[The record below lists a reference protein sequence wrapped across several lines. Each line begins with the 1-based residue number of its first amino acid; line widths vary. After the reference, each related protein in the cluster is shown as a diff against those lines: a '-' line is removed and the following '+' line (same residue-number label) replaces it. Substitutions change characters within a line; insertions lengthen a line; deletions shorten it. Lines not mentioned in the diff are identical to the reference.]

1 MSQSSTNPFSAM
13 PTLPNV
19 LYLSFIA
26 TTLLGGW
33 LFYRA
38 ANSSGRVLGVLG
50 LWLLVQSLLALSGF
64 YTVAA
69 SRPPRLLLAL
79 LPPLLVIAALF
90 NTEAGRRFLD
100 GLRLDRLTLVHLLR
114 VPVELVLFWLFLHK
128 AVPQLMTFEG
138 RNYDVLSG
146 LSAPVVYYLAFRG
159 RQMGWRGLLA
169 WNIGCLLLLLNI
181 VVNAVLS
188 APTVV
193 QQFAFDQPNVA
204 ILYFPFIAL
213 PSCLVPLVALA
224 HLAAIRRLV
233 RERAAAVLPLPG

>member
-1 MSQSSTNPFSAM
+1 M
-13 PTLPNV
+13 PDLPNL
-19 LYLSFIA
+19 LYLSFIVTA
-26 TTLLGGW
+26 LLGIW

-38 ANSSGRVLGVLG
+38 ASYSGRVLGVLG
-50 LWLLVQSLLALSGF
+50 LWLLVQSLLAGSGF
-64 YTVAA
+64 YTVAD

-79 LPPLLVIAALF
+79 LPPMLLVAALF
-90 NTEAGRRFLD
+90 NTEAGRRFLN

-138 RNYDVLSG
+138 RNYDVLAG
-146 LSAPVVYYLAFRG
+146 LSAPLVYYLAFRS

-169 WNIGCLLLLLNI
+169 WNLICLGLLLNI
-181 VVNAVLS
+181 VVNAVLA

-213 PSCLVPLVALA
+213 PSCLVPLVALS

-233 RERAAAVLPLPG
+233 RGRETAILAPLG

>member
-1 MSQSSTNPFSAM
+1 MLALPIALNST
-13 PTLPNV
+13 
-19 LYLSFIA
+19 FIG
-26 TTLLGGW
+26 TTLLGVW

-38 ANSSGRVLGVLG
+38 ANHSRRVLVG
-50 LWLLVQSLLALSGF
+50 LAGWLLLQNAVALTGF
-64 YTVAA
+64 YTLAE

-79 LPPLLVIAALF
+79 LPPLLVIAGLF
-90 NTEAGRRFLD
+90 NTAAGRRFVD
-100 GLRLDRLTLVHLLR
+100 GLRLDQLTLLHIIR
-114 VPVELVLFWLFLHK
+114 VPVEGVLLWLFLHQ

-138 RNYDVLSG
+138 RNFDVLSG
-146 LSAPVVYYLAFRG
+146 LSAPIVYYLAFR
-159 RQMGWRGLLA
+159 RKQLGWRGLLA
-169 WNIGCLLLLLNI
+169 WNVGCLLLLLNI

-213 PSCLVPLVALA
+213 PSCLVPLVALS

-233 RERAAAVLPLPG
+233 RGRGAAGLPPELVTPSR